1 MTVSLSI
8 IEPGI
13 GLLQVN
19 RPQVRNALDW
29 KAMQAFAACVAEA
42 HRAADLR
49 ALIVTGTEDIFVAG
63 GDLKALHHDTS
74 QADGLRLARL
84 MGGAL
89 AHMESLPCPT
99 IAALDGPARGGGA
112 EIALAC
118 DLRVMSESADLGFV
132 QITLG
137 LTPGWGA
144 GQRLLRLV
152 GYSQALE
159 WMATGRILEAE
170 QALAHGLANRV
181 VGRGQALDAAMV
193 LARSIAAQPA
203 SAVQAVKRLLRL
215 GLALPPETAAAAEQ
229 AFFPPLWAA
238 EEHLQAVDR
247 FIHRK

>member
-1 MTVSLSI
+1 MAVSLSI

-29 KAMQAFAACVAEA
+29 QAMQSFASCVAEA
-42 HRAADLR
+42 HYAADLR
-49 ALIVTGTEDIFVAG
+49 ALIVTGAADIFIAG
-63 GDLKALHHDTS
+63 GDLKALHQDTS

-89 AHMESLPCPT
+89 AHMESLSCPT

-118 DLRVMSESADLGFV
+118 DLRVMSESSDLGFV

-152 GYSQALE
+152 GYSRALE
-159 WMATGRILEAE
+159 WMATGHILGAQE
-170 QALAHGLANRV
+170 ALAHGLANRV
-181 VGRGQALDAAMV
+181 VGRGQALEAAME
-193 LARSIAAQPA
+193 LARDIAAQPA
-203 SAVQAVKRLLRL
+203 PAVQAVKRLLRL

-229 AFFPPLWAA
+229 VFFPPLWAA
-238 EEHLQAVDR
+238 DEHLQAVDR
-247 FIHRK
+247 FINRK